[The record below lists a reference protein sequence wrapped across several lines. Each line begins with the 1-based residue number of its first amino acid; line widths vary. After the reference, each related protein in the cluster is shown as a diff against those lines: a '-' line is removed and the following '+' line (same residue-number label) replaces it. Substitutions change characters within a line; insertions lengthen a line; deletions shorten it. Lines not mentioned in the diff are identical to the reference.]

1 MLEQREERMIVMPK
15 FDEIHVISD
24 LHMGGQPGFQILRE
38 TQRLAGYIQWVAEQ
52 CPAGEVALVLNGDVI
67 DTLAEDVGGYV
78 AFDNA
83 VPVMQRI
90 MSDPNFK
97 PVWDALAALAAK
109 SGRTL
114 VIMIGNHDIELAF
127 PAVQQAIVERLAGPD
142 PTIRA
147 RIQFAT
153 IGAGFT
159 CMVGNARV
167 FCTHGNEVDP
177 WNFLR
182 YEDLTKAARR
192 LNAGRPLAPSDW
204 EPNAG
209 TKMVKDVM
217 NDVKRRYRWIDLLKP
232 ETQAAVGVLLALDP
246 GQITKLSKIIPIAGK
261 MAWDGREVD
270 GRLSAEGFFTPV
282 PEKSRQLSVDQLLGP
297 NFRQGVLTAHGG
309 AGSADDL
316 FLAAE
321 ERFQDRTLDVQNDR
335 TLGVGQY
342 LWDRVTGWI
351 TSVGKDEA
359 LRRALKDLLSDDK
372 TFQADNRDDTYKQV
386 SETIG
391 SGIDFVITG
400 HTHLERAID
409 TKKGPYYFNCGTWIR
424 LLRFTDAI
432 LKDNNSFK
440 PVYDVLQDG
449 TMDTID
455 KATIGGEPF
464 VIPYTSAV
472 SIRKDGD
479 RVIGELAHIEGTA
492 QISRTVFKSFAR

>member
-1 MLEQREERMIVMPK
+1 MIVMPK
-15 FDEIHVISD
+15 LDEIHVISD
-24 LHMGGQPGFQILRE
+24 LHMGGVPGFQILRE
-38 TQRLAGYIQWVAEQ
+38 TQRLAGYILWVAEQ
-52 CPAGEVALVLNGDVI
+52 CPAGEIALVLNGDVI

-83 VPVMQRI
+83 VPVIQRI
-90 MSDPNFK
+90 MSDPNFS
-97 PVWDALAALAAK
+97 PVWDALSALVAK

-127 PAVQQAIVERLAGPD
+127 PAVQQAIVERLARQD
-142 PTIRA
+142 LTIRA
-147 RIQFAT
+147 RIHFAT

-159 CMVGNARV
+159 CLVGNARV

-177 WNFLR
+177 WNFIR
-182 YEDLTKAARR
+182 YEDLSKAARR

-246 GQITKLSKIIPIAGK
+246 GQITRLSKIIPIAGK

-270 GRLSAEGFFTPV
+270 GRLSAEGFV
-282 PEKSRQLSVDQLLGP
+282 SLAPEKSRQVSVDQLLGP
-297 NFRQGVLTAHGG
+297 NFRQGVVKAQGNID
-309 AGSADDL
+309 SADAL
-316 FLAAE
+316 LLAAE
-321 ERFQDRTLDVQNDR
+321 ERFQDRALDVQNDQ
-335 TLGVGQY
+335 TLGVGQFI
-342 LWDRVTGWI
+342 WDRITGWI
-351 TSVGKDEA
+351 TSIGEDEA

-372 TFQADNRDDTYKQV
+372 TFQIDNCDDTYKQV

-391 SGIDFVITG
+391 SGIDFIITG
-400 HTHLERAID
+400 HTHLERAIA
-409 TKKGPYYFNCGTWIR
+409 TKGGPYYFNCGTWIR
-424 LLRFTDAI
+424 LLRFTDAM
-432 LKDNNSFK
+432 LADNNTFK
-440 PVYDVLQDG
+440 PVYDVLKDG

-455 KATIGGEPF
+455 SAVIKDEPF

-472 SIRKDGD
+472 CIRRDGD
-479 RVIGELAHIEGTA
+479 RTIGELAHIEGGIPVTRNV
-492 QISRTVFKSFAR
+492 IKSFAR